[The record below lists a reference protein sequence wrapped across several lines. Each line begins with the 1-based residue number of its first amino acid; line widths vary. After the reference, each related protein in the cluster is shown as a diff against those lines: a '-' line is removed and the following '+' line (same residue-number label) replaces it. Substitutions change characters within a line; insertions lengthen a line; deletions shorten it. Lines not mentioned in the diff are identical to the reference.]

1 MLSTNVTLASAESAP
16 ALSPFVVGGIALT
29 ILFLS
34 LIVLLAF
41 AGGREHS

>member
-1 MLSTNVTLASAESAP
+1 MVNSLMQAAAEGGETVNHWIIGAVTLV
-16 ALSPFVVGGIALT
+16 ALLLA
-29 ILFLS
+29 